1 MNLVCTELLSCNF
14 RNLIQRKFDFSGK
27 RIGFVGENGHGKTN
41 ILEAMYLALQGSS
54 WRTTGDS
61 ELIAFGEKEA
71 FSEIVLDWSGVNSNL
86 KCELI
91 ETYGKVKKRF
101 VVNGVSRTRRF
112 LAAQAAVLLFAPDDL
127 AVVSGTPG
135 IRRNYLDRYL
145 SNVDYEYTQNLSNY
159 QKIVQSRNRLLEN
172 IREGNAQLLDLE
184 YWTERMI
191 CFGARVVKARM
202 DFLLQIAPDGEYGVR
217 YKPNLE
223 LGDLCVTIEEICE
236 IYNERVKRNLQK
248 EIISAMS
255 QYGPHKDD
263 YEFMLKKNSMEAFG
277 SRGQQRSVLLWF
289 IREQVNYMLHVRK
302 VRPILL
308 LDDMFSELDSYHR
321 DTMLG
326 MFEEMQIFISGC
338 EEHYFERKSLIFDQI
353 WRIEGGR
360 AELV

>member
-1 MNLVCTELLSCNF
+1 MNLVCTELISYNF
-14 RNLIQRKFDFSGK
+14 RNLIQKKFDFNGK

-54 WRTTGDS
+54 WRTTSDA
-61 ELIAFGEKEA
+61 ELIAFGEREA
-71 FSEIVLDWSGVNSNL
+71 FSEIALDWSGGNSNL
-86 KCELI
+86 KCELV

-101 VVNGVSRTRRF
+101 VVNGVARTRRY
-112 LAAQAAVLLFAPDDL
+112 LAVQAAVLLFAPDDL

-135 IRRNYLDRYL
+135 NRRNYLDRYL
-145 SNVDYEYTQNLSNY
+145 SNVDFEYAQNLSNY

-172 IREGNAQLLDLE
+172 IREGNAKQLDLE

-191 CFGARVVKARM
+191 YFGAGIVKARM
-202 DFLLQIAPDGEYGVR
+202 DFLHQIADDREYGVT

-223 LGDLCVTIEEICE
+223 LDSSLVAIGEICE
-236 IYNERVKRNLQK
+236 IYKERVERNLQK
-248 EIISAMS
+248 EIISATS

-263 YEFMLKKNSMEAFG
+263 YEFKLKKNSMEAFG

-289 IREQVNYMLHVRK
+289 IREQVNYMLRVRK

-308 LDDMFSELDSYHR
+308 LDDMFSELDSNHR

-326 MFEEMQIFISGC
+326 MFEEMQVFISGC
-338 EEHYFERKSLIFDQI
+338 EEHYFERKTLLFDQI
-353 WRIEGGR
+353 WRVKEGH
-360 AELV
+360 AELL